1 MEERKLLLFKKIER
15 KKKGKRG
22 KKAERRKGIVEIDAE
37 KKEKLKSKRMPYQAQ
52 LKKEFHKCRL
62 KKQEA
67 AISSSTRKEV
77 SLMSIK
83 KQEDARMGK

>member
-37 KKEKLKSKRMPYQAQ
+37 KKEKLKSKRMLYQVQ
-52 LKKEFHKCRL
+52 LEKECHKCR
-62 KKQEA
+62 
-67 AISSSTRKEV
+67 
-77 SLMSIK
+77 
-83 KQEDARMGK
+83 